1 MDSIEMRRI
10 STLRIY
16 LFISVIIYLF
26 VFWMRLPPA
35 YGIGTIL
42 GFSGA
47 LLVKLIV
54 MFIGFLISAGLL
66 GMSYTPWRARLLS
79 LAEAI
84 RMRIPRQPVVDGLVF
99 VLLLVVYP
107 LVWFSPAANAINV
120 YLPNWWLF
128 GHLVL
133 LGSLFLHALWPKVNL
148 VKSLVVTALVFGVVF
163 QVVTF
168 IPNIT
173 SYPLGLDWS
182 EPGRF
187 YNASTFVARLVYG
200 KALPLPVL
208 DASRALLQ
216 SIPFLIS
223 GLPLWVHRLWEVLL
237 WLGFIWAGGWALTRR
252 IKLSSRLLGLL
263 LTAWIFLFLFQGPI
277 YYHLMPMVVVI
288 LLGFNRDHPW
298 RSLVIVL
305 LASVWAGLS
314 RVNWFPMPGLL
325 AATLYILETPLSG
338 KPFWRYWLPPLTW
351 VAGGTLV
358 AFAVHWLYI
367 PLSQNPAQVFDSSF
381 SSPLLWYRLWPDAT
395 NYSGIILTLAWLI
408 FPVVVI
414 LLNKLIPRLKD
425 WRPLR
430 ISALAVILVGILG
443 GGIVVSVKIGGGN
456 NLHNLDA
463 FLVLLSVMAV
473 YVGCDR
479 FAPDSQLSQA
489 SYQPAWLWVALAVMT
504 PLMMLMNVTAAP
516 KYTLSPGFQTQL
528 TALQQML
535 DQAQQQGGKVVFVN
549 QRQLVTFG
557 SVSGVAMQ
565 PEYERVFLMEMA
577 MSNNQYYLR
586 GFVGDM
592 EAHRYALVIFDT
604 LPEQLKGRENS
615 FADENNAW
623 VSYATH
629 TLLKYYQLK
638 MSYPALQLSVLTP
651 CPTAGC
657 GGN

>member
-1 MDSIEMRRI
+1 MDTIENRRLF
-10 STLRIY
+10 TLRLY
-16 LFISVIIYLF
+16 LWLSVLFYLV
-26 VFWMRLPPA
+26 VFWQRLPPA
-35 YGIGTIL
+35 YGKGTIL

-47 LLVKLIV
+47 LLVKLSV
-54 MFIGFLISAGLL
+54 MFIGIVVSAGLL
-66 GMSYTPWRARLLS
+66 GISYTSSRTGLLS

-84 RMRIPRQPVVDGLVF
+84 RRKMPRQPVVAGLLF
-99 VLLLVVYP
+99 VLLLAVYP
-107 LVWFSPAANAINV
+107 LVWFSPSANAINV

-148 VKSLVVTALVFGVVF
+148 VKSLVVTALVFGVVL
-163 QVVTF
+163 QVVLF
-168 IPNIT
+168 IPNIS
-173 SYPLGLDWS
+173 SYPLSLDWS

-200 KALPLPVL
+200 TALPLPVL

-216 SIPFLIS
+216 SIPFLIR

-252 IKLSSRLLGLL
+252 IKLSSRVLGLL

-351 VAGGTLV
+351 VGVGTLV
-358 AFAVHWLYI
+358 AFAVHRIYI
-367 PLSQNPAQVFDSSF
+367 PLSQNPVQVFDSSF

-395 NYSGIILTLAWLI
+395 NYSGIVLTLAWLI
-408 FPVVVI
+408 FPVVLI
-414 LLNKLIPRLKD
+414 LLNKLIPRLKA
-425 WRPLR
+425 WHPLR
-430 ISALAVILVGILG
+430 VAALAVILVGILG
-443 GGIVVSVKIGGGN
+443 GGILVSVKIGGGN

-463 FLVLLSVMAV
+463 FLVLLSVVAV

-479 FAPDSQLSQA
+479 FATDGQVSQV
-489 SYQPAWLWVALAVMT
+489 SYQPAWLWVVLAVIT
-504 PLMMLMNVTAAP
+504 PLMIQMNVNSAP
-516 KYTLSPGFQTQL
+516 KYTLAPGYQKQL
-528 TALQQML
+528 RALQQML
-535 DQAQQQGGKVVFVN
+535 DQAQQQGGEVVFVN
-549 QRQLVTFG
+549 ERQLVTFG

-565 PEYERVFLMEMA
+565 PDYERVFLMEMA

-592 EAHRYALVIFDT
+592 KAHRYALVIFDT
-604 LPEQLKGRENS
+604 LPEQLKGPENP

-638 MSYPALQLSVLTP
+638 MNYPALQLSVLAP